1 MQELNFPPYIIKTR
15 TETNRTEVFDIVRN
29 TWILLTP
36 EEWVRQHVL
45 HFLVYENNIP
55 KSLIAVEMPIKM
67 NNMQRRCDI
76 VVFTNSGKPKM
87 IIECK
92 APQIKLTQSAADQ
105 AGRYNL
111 TLKTPF
117 LVITNG
123 IQHFSFLIDFE
134 NQKTKSLDLIPNYD
148 YLLRH

>member
-1 MQELNFPPYIIKTR
+1 
-15 TETNRTEVFDIVRN
+15 
-29 TWILLTP
+29 
-36 EEWVRQHVL
+36 
-45 HFLVYENNIP
+45 
-55 KSLIAVEMPIKM
+55 
-67 NNMQRRCDI
+67 
-76 VVFTNSGKPKM
+76 M

-92 APQIKLTQSAADQ
+92 APQIKLTQNTADQ

-134 NQKTKSLDLIPNYD
+134 NQKTESLDLIPNYD